1 MFAVIRL
8 RGSAH
13 LRYTIGDTMKLM
25 RLNQINHCV
34 LIPENETSK
43 GMLKKTKDYITW
55 GEIDAA
61 TLAELLAKR
70 GMLMGDKPLDAA
82 GLKATGYAS
91 HAELAKAL
99 IDGKVKYGDIPGIKP
114 ILRLHPARKGLE
126 GIKRGFKAGGA
137 LGYRGK
143 EINELVRRML

>member
-1 MFAVIRL
+1 MYAVIRL

-13 LRYTIGDTMKLM
+13 LRSTIGGTMKLM
-25 RLNQINHCV
+25 RLNHINHCV

-43 GMLKKTKDYITW
+43 GMLKKAKDYVTW

-61 TLAELLAKR
+61 TLAEMLSRR
-70 GMLMGDKPLDAA
+70 GMLIGDKPLDAA
-82 GLKATGYAS
+82 ALKAAGYAS
-91 HAELAKAL
+91 HEELAKAL
-99 IDGKVKYGDIPGIKP
+99 IEGKIKYAEIPGITP
-114 ILRLHPARKGLE
+114 VIRLHPARKGLE

-143 EINELVRRML
+143 EINNLVKRML

>member
-1 MFAVIRL
+1 MYAVIRL

-25 RLNQINHCV
+25 RLNHINHCN
-34 LIPENETSK
+34 LLPENETSK
-43 GMLKKTKDYITW
+43 GMLKMAKDYITW

-70 GMLMGDKPLDAA
+70 GMLIGDKPLDAA

-91 HAELAKAL
+91 HEELAKAL
-99 IDGKVKYGDIPGIKP
+99 IEGKVKYADVPGIKP
-114 ILRLHPARKGLE
+114 IIRLHPARKGLE
-126 GIKRGFKAGGA
+126 GIKRGFRAGGA

-143 EINELVRRML
+143 EINALIMRML